1 MRNLWKSYG
10 LGAYLL
16 AAAAIGVSVLMT
28 RLTWPL
34 FMATPLIP
42 AVAAIL
48 VTTHWGGGT
57 AGLVGIALALAT
69 SSLAVPPGIPSW
81 DARTQIFFI
90 VVGFIA
96 NRVLH
101 ARNRAESALRASE
114 AENRATWEH
123 AAFGSA
129 QLNQRGYV
137 ERVNPA
143 FERMFN
149 APANASRGMAFSAFT
164 DPQEVEAE
172 QKRLAALLAGSESFY
187 QREQQY
193 RRHDGSLFWG
203 RVTVSPIRR
212 PEGITG
218 AIAVIE
224 DITVRRQAEL
234 DLQASEARLRRAQKM
249 EVVGQLAAGVA
260 HNFNNLLTVI
270 GGCADLLLDRH
281 RDDRE
286 DRGDLDEIRRASE
299 RGALLTRQLLA
310 VGRKYTPVETR
321 VDVNRTVASL
331 REMVLRVIRED
342 IELTTTLAPEPAVV
356 LIDPHD
362 LDQVV
367 LNLVINARDAL
378 PMGGTIDVDVS
389 HESGDY
395 VRLRVRDSGTG
406 MTPDVQSHLFEPFF
420 TTKDVGEGTGLG
432 LAFVQGVVRHARGF
446 VTVDSSLGKGTIV
459 SVYFPAVSA
468 PAVEPAAEQMP
479 AAGQPARSDAMLL
492 LVEDED
498 SVRKATERLLTR
510 AGYRVLSAATPAEAE
525 RLFAQHATDIDVLI
539 TDIVMPG
546 MNGPTLAQHFV
557 ALRPQLRVLF
567 MSGYSD
573 SIPAATVANPKV
585 AFLAKPFP
593 ASRLVGAVADLL
605 SAPAGRA

>member
-1 MRNLWKSYG
+1 LRNLWNSYA

-16 AAAAIGVSVLMT
+16 AAGAIAASVLLT

-42 AVAAIL
+42 AVAAVLAI
-48 VTTHWGGGT
+48 THWGGGT
-57 AGLVGIALALAT
+57 AGLFGIALALAT
-69 SSLAVPPGIPSW
+69 SNLAVPAGVPGW
-81 DARTQIFFI
+81 DVRTQLFFI

-114 AENRATWEH
+114 AEIRATWEH

-129 QLNQRGYV
+129 QLNERGYV

-143 FERMFN
+143 FERMFL
-149 APANASRGMAFSAFT
+149 APANACTGRAFSSFT
-164 DPQEVEAE
+164 DPQQVDAE
-172 QKRLAALLAGSESFY
+172 QERLEALLAGSDSFY

-270 GGCADLLLDRH
+270 AGCADLLAERH
-281 RDDRE
+281 RHDADAL
-286 DRGDLDEIRRASE
+286 GDLDEIRRASE
-299 RGALLTRQLLA
+299 RGAVLTRQLLT

-331 REMVLRVIRED
+331 REMLLRVIRED
-342 IELTTTLAPEPAVV
+342 IDLTTTLSPEPAVV

-362 LDQVV
+362 LDQVL

-378 PMGGTIDVDVS
+378 PMGGTIGVDVS

-406 MTPDVQSHLFEPFF
+406 MTADVQAHLFEPFF
-420 TTKDVGEGTGLG
+420 TTKGAGEGTGLG
-432 LAFVQGVVRHARGF
+432 LAFVHGVVRHAHGF
-446 VTVDSSLGKGTIV
+446 VTVDSSPGKGTIV
-459 SVYFPAVSA
+459 SVYLPAVSA
-468 PAVEPAAEQMP
+468 PAIEPVSEFVP
-479 AAGQPARSDAMLL
+479 VAGEPVRSDATLL
-492 LVEDED
+492 LVEDEE
-498 SVRKATERLLTR
+498 SVRHATGRLLAR
-510 AGYRVLSAATPAEAE
+510 AGYRVLYAATAAEAE
-525 RLFAQHATDIDVLI
+525 RLFTQHSNEIDVLI

-546 MNGPTLAQHFV
+546 MNGPTLAQHLV
-557 ALRPQLRVLF
+557 ARRPELRVLF
-567 MSGYSD
+567 VSGYSEN
-573 SIPAATVANPKV
+573 IPAATIANPKI

-593 ASRLVGAVADLL
+593 AARLVAAVADLL
-605 SAPAGRA
+605 SARADRA